1 MVKSNIRLITETLKI
16 QPSFIFV
23 HIPKIV
29 IFLSSLSLI
38 AIVTTTFTTYVI
50 DDNNNAYAQNT
61 SQEGILN
68 SANKI
73 NIDANSVTFA
83 PLTDSTTNQLK
94 ILVNYQT
101 TDPALV
107 NTPMAGIMKVFLSDD
122 SLLKTSSIPKGYVV
136 GQSGVVQFATS
147 FADQTIKNVRAEIY
161 MIDTQ
166 DKVISNTISMDA
178 TLIK

>member
-1 MVKSNIRLITETLKI
+1 MSKSNIHLITETLKI
-16 QPSFIFV
+16 QPSFNFV
-23 HIPKIV
+23 HIPIIA
-29 IFLSSLSLI
+29 IFLSSLSLF
-38 AIVTTTFTTYVI
+38 AIVTTTFTAYVI
-50 DDNNNAYAQNT
+50 DDNNNAYAQNIT
-61 SQEGILN
+61 QEGMLN

-73 NIDANSVTFA
+73 SIDVNSVTFA
-83 PLTDSTTNQLK
+83 PLTDATTNQLK
-94 ILVNYQT
+94 LLVNYQT

-107 NTPMAGIMKVFLSDD
+107 NTPMAGIMKVFLSDG

-147 FADQTIKNVRAEIY
+147 FADPTIKNARAEIY
-161 MIDTQ
+161 MINTQ